1 MGMNGHEGDNYLRDQ
16 LSRIEAMS
24 EETHA
29 LVGTKLDAVVAALS
43 GVNSNLKVIADQQ
56 TNVVRWL
63 LWVVC
68 IIALGT
74 KLLELAKGFAPH
86 P

>member
-1 MGMNGHEGDNYLRDQ
+1 MSVNGSDETYLRDQ
-16 LSRIEAMS
+16 LDRIENS
-24 EETHA
+24 TSETHT
-29 LVGTKLDAVVAALS
+29 LVSGKLDAVVLGLDRVSLS
-43 GVNSNLKVIADQQ
+43 LKVISDQQ